1 MASIKGPAPA
11 PTSFPGA
18 DKLRIGI
25 VHARWNEECITPLV
39 QGCVETIT
47 KAGVKPENIV
57 IESVPGSWE
66 LPHGVSRLISGSQV
80 QASSNVSD
88 LMGATSLLDDNS
100 KPSTPVAGSSS
111 KPSKAALDAV
121 IGIGVLIKGST
132 MHFEYISES
141 CCSGLMRVGLDTGV
155 PVILGV
161 LTALTE
167 DQALE
172 RSGVGRG
179 ANKGHNHG
187 LDWGSAAVEYVSTPP
202 SPPCKLAL
210 TLSASSSC
218 CLFAM
223 PGWLSRPTDG
233 LKESSPRHQHAP
245 RISESGSVCRMRLVA
260 AGVMLVEERAY
271 DMPELAGE
279 FSRAT

>member
-1 MASIKGPAPA
+1 MHGLAILTNKSFSFHLPSLTLANTPTLPPPSLHLYCHCAIMASIKGPAPA

-18 DKLRIGI
+18 SSLRIGI

-39 QGCVETIT
+39 TGCVDSIT

-66 LPHGVSRLISGSQV
+66 LPFGVSRLISASQV

-88 LMGATSLLDDNS
+88 LMGATSLLDDTN
-100 KPSTPVAGSSS
+100 PSSPAVATSG
-111 KPSKAALDAV
+111 KSKAALDAV

-172 RSGVGRG
+172 RSGVGRKG
-179 ANKGHNHG
+179 DKGHNHG
-187 LDWGSAAVEYVSTPP
+187 LDWGSAAVE
-202 SPPCKLAL
+202 
-210 TLSASSSC
+210 
-218 CLFAM
+218 
-223 PGWLSRPTDG
+223 
-233 LKESSPRHQHAP
+233 
-245 RISESGSVCRMRLVA
+245 
-260 AGVMLVEERAY
+260 
-271 DMPELAGE
+271 
-279 FSRAT
+279 

>member
-18 DKLRIGI
+18 EKLRIGI

-39 QGCVETIT
+39 KGCVENIT

-66 LPHGVSRLISGSQV
+66 LPFGVSRLISASQV

-100 KPSTPVAGSSS
+100 KPATPTTGSASG

-141 CCSGLMRVGLDTGV
+141 CCSGLMRIGLDTGV

-187 LDWGSAAVEYVSTPP
+187 LDWGSAAVEYVS
-202 SPPCKLAL
+202 LAESICQRRA
-210 TLSASSSC
+210 TFTDICFSFVFRRSSTEW
-218 CLFAM
+218 
-223 PGWLSRPTDG
+223 PSRPTDG
-233 LKESSPRHQHAP
+233 RRANSLELKTGKNRTAFTVMKDGPTF
-245 RISESGSVCRMRLVA
+245 IVA
-260 AGVMLVEERAY
+260 R
-271 DMPELAGE
+271 
-279 FSRAT
+279 

>member
-18 DKLRIGI
+18 EKLRIGI

-39 QGCVETIT
+39 KGAVENIT

-66 LPHGVSRLISGSQV
+66 LPFGVSRMISASQV

-88 LMGATSLLDDNS
+88 LMGATSLLDDTS
-100 KPSTPVAGSSS
+100 SPAPSSS
-111 KPSKAALDAV
+111 GTGNKPSKAALDAV

-141 CCSGLMRVGLDTGV
+141 CCSGLMRIGLDTGV

-172 RSGVGRG
+172 RSGVAKG

-187 LDWGSAAVEYVSTPP
+187 LDWGNAAVEYVY
-202 SPPCKLAL
+202 SPPPLY
-210 TLSASSSC
+210 LS
-218 CLFAM
+218 L
-223 PGWLSRPTDG
+223 P
-233 LKESSPRHQHAP
+233 
-245 RISESGSVCRMRLVA
+245 
-260 AGVMLVEERAY
+260 
-271 DMPELAGE
+271 
-279 FSRAT
+279 

>member
-18 DKLRIGI
+18 ENLRIGI

-39 QGCVETIT
+39 KGCVESIT

-66 LPHGVSRLISGSQV
+66 LPFGVSRLISASQV

-100 KPSTPVAGSSS
+100 KPATPTTGSAG
-111 KPSKAALDAV
+111 KSKAALDAV

-141 CCSGLMRVGLDTGV
+141 CCSGLMRIGLDTGV

-187 LDWGSAAVEYVSTPP
+187 LDWGSASVEMALKTNRWAEG
-202 SPPCKLAL
+202 KLA
-210 TLSASSSC
+210 
-218 CLFAM
+218 
-223 PGWLSRPTDG
+223 
-233 LKESSPRHQHAP
+233 
-245 RISESGSVCRMRLVA
+245 
-260 AGVMLVEERAY
+260 
-271 DMPELAGE
+271 
-279 FSRAT
+279 

>member
-18 DKLRIGI
+18 ENLRIGI
-25 VHARWNEECITPLV
+25 VHARWNQECITPLV
-39 QGCVETIT
+39 KGCVESMT

-66 LPHGVSRLISGSQV
+66 LPFGVSRLISASQV
-80 QASSNVSD
+80 QASSNAYD
-88 LMGATSLLDDNS
+88 LMGATSLLDGNS
-100 KPSTPVAGSSS
+100 KPATPTTSGSADR
-111 KPSKAALDAV
+111 PSKAALDAV

-141 CCSGLMRVGLDTGV
+141 CCSGLMRIGLDTGV
-155 PVILGV
+155 PVILGL

-167 DQALE
+167 EQALE

-187 LDWGSAAVEYVSTPP
+187 LDWGLAAVDMALKTNRWAEG
-202 SPPCKLAL
+202 KLA
-210 TLSASSSC
+210 
-218 CLFAM
+218 
-223 PGWLSRPTDG
+223 
-233 LKESSPRHQHAP
+233 
-245 RISESGSVCRMRLVA
+245 
-260 AGVMLVEERAY
+260 
-271 DMPELAGE
+271 
-279 FSRAT
+279 

>member
-1 MASIKGPAPA
+1 MAGSGSIKGPAPA

-18 DKLRIGI
+18 DGLRIGI

-39 QGCVETIT
+39 QGCVESLT
-47 KAGVKPENIV
+47 KAGVKTDNIV

-66 LPHGVSRLISGSQV
+66 LPIGVSRLISGSQV

-88 LMGATSLLDDNS
+88 LMGATSLLDEGPTS
-100 KPSTPVAGSSS
+100 GPTSSS
-111 KPSKAALDAV
+111 GGKASKAALDAV

-172 RSGVGRG
+172 RSGVGKG

-187 LDWGSAAVEYVSTPP
+187 LDWGNAAVE
-202 SPPCKLAL
+202 
-210 TLSASSSC
+210 
-218 CLFAM
+218 
-223 PGWLSRPTDG
+223 
-233 LKESSPRHQHAP
+233 
-245 RISESGSVCRMRLVA
+245 
-260 AGVMLVEERAY
+260 
-271 DMPELAGE
+271 
-279 FSRAT
+279 

>member
-18 DKLRIGI
+18 ENLRIGI
-25 VHARWNEECITPLV
+25 VHARWNQECITPLV
-39 QGCVETIT
+39 KGCVENMT

-66 LPHGVSRLISGSQV
+66 LPFGVSRLISASQV
-80 QASSNVSD
+80 QASSNAYD
-88 LMGATSLLDDNS
+88 LMGATSLLDGNS
-100 KPSTPVAGSSS
+100 KPATPTTSGSAGR
-111 KPSKAALDAV
+111 PSKAALDAV

-141 CCSGLMRVGLDTGV
+141 CCSGLMRIGLDTGV
-155 PVILGV
+155 PVILGL

-187 LDWGSAAVEYVSTPP
+187 LDWGLAAVDMALKTNRWAEG
-202 SPPCKLAL
+202 KLA
-210 TLSASSSC
+210 
-218 CLFAM
+218 
-223 PGWLSRPTDG
+223 
-233 LKESSPRHQHAP
+233 
-245 RISESGSVCRMRLVA
+245 
-260 AGVMLVEERAY
+260 
-271 DMPELAGE
+271 
-279 FSRAT
+279 

>member
-25 VHARWNEECITPLV
+25 VHARWNEQCITPLV
-39 QGCVETIT
+39 NGAVQSIT
-47 KAGVKPENIV
+47 NAGVKPENIV

-66 LPHGVSRLISGSQV
+66 LPIGTSRLIAASQV
-80 QASSNVSD
+80 QAASNVSD
-88 LMGATSLLDDNS
+88 LMGATSLLDGEGS
-100 KPSTPVAGSSS
+100 RSSTPAPASGSRQASRS
-111 KPSKAALDAV
+111 ALDAV
-121 IGIGVLIKGST
+121 ISIGVLIKGST

-141 CCSGLMRVGLDTGV
+141 CCSGLMKVGLDTNV

-187 LDWGSAAVEYVSTPP
+187 LDWGNAAVEMALKANRWAEG
-202 SPPCKLAL
+202 KLNA
-210 TLSASSSC
+210 
-218 CLFAM
+218 
-223 PGWLSRPTDG
+223 
-233 LKESSPRHQHAP
+233 
-245 RISESGSVCRMRLVA
+245 
-260 AGVMLVEERAY
+260 
-271 DMPELAGE
+271 
-279 FSRAT
+279 